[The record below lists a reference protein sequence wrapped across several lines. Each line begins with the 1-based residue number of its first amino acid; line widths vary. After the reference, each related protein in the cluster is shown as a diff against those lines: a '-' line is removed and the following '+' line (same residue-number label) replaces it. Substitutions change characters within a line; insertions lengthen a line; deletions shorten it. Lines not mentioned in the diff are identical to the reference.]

1 MMKVI
6 INLAIQMK
14 EEDKDILDFI
24 FSHYLKIKELRT
36 TSGWASDAYIQS
48 ADWDSIV
55 PYKVEMIRKIKSED
69 PNILSN
75 ERAEDVYLNLISDPN
90 NILYWK
96 SLIQSSLNV

>member
-1 MMKVI
+1 MKVI
-6 INLAIQMK
+6 INLTIQMK

-24 FSHYLKIKELRT
+24 FSHYLNIKKLR
-36 TSGWASDAYIQS
+36 ASSSWSSETHIQS

-75 ERAEDVYLNLISDPN
+75 ERAEDVYLNIISDPN

-96 SLIQSSLNV
+96 SLLQSPLNI